1 MAALPSLF
9 VSHGSPTL
17 ALDPGSTGPALAKL
31 AASLPRPKAVL
42 VASAHWETPRPTVSG
57 ASRPETIHDF
67 GGFPQPLFEIQYPA
81 PGAPAVA
88 ARARELLAASGFDAA
103 LDPERGLDHGAWV
116 PLRFMYPEADVPVL
130 QVAIQPGLD
139 AAHHY
144 RLGAALAP
152 LADEGVLI
160 LGSGSATHNLREVR
174 WRSRENEDV
183 PAWVQAFRAWLADAL
198 ARGDVEALLDY
209 RARAPHA
216 VRNHPTDEHLLPLYV
231 ALGAAGRGAIV
242 DHAHDDVTFGVLGMD
257 VFVMQPS
264 RSAARLA
271 A

>member
-1 MAALPSLF
+1 MRLPSVF

-17 ALDPGSTGPALAKL
+17 ALDPGSTGPALAAL
-31 AASLPRPKAVL
+31 AASLPRPAAVL
-42 VASAHWETPRPTVSG
+42 VASAHWEAPQPRLSAAPQ
-57 ASRPETIHDF
+57 PETIHDF
-67 GGFPQPLFEIQYPA
+67 FGFPQPLFEIQYPA

-88 ARARELLAASGFDAA
+88 ARARELLAAAGLDAP
-103 LDPERGLDHGAWV
+103 LDPQRGLDHGAWV
-116 PLRFMYPEADVPVL
+116 PLRFMYPNADVPVL

-139 AAHHY
+139 PAHHH
-144 RLGAALAP
+144 RVGAALAP

-174 WRSRENEDV
+174 WRSRANEDV
-183 PAWVQAFRAWLADAL
+183 PAWVQEFRAWLIDAL
-198 ARGDVEALLDY
+198 ARGDVEALLAY

-231 ALGAAGRGAIV
+231 ALGAAGREPTV

-257 VFVMQPS
+257 AFVMRPS
-264 RSAARLA
+264 RSAERLA